1 MALRATI
8 HKADLHVA
16 DSDRHYYGSHS
27 LTIAKHPSE
36 TEERMMI
43 RIIAFAL
50 QANEDLTFTK
60 GLSDTDEPDLW
71 IKDLTDAIKLWIEI
85 GQPDERRILKAC
97 GRADQVIVY
106 CYGGQTSKIWWDGIA
121 SGKYIDKM
129 SNYCKKCPLDPSKS
143 TGEDACP
150 FTTLYWNYLIEHKD
164 ELAKNPRMLMQIKN
178 VNRLSD
184 ETARAIAL
192 QAKTLKGHAHA

>member
-8 HKADLHVA
+8 HKADLHVS

-36 TEERMMI
+36 TDERMMI

-50 QANEDLTFTK
+50 QAHEDLSFTK

-71 IKDLTDAIKLWIEI
+71 IKDLTDAILLWVEI

-97 GRADQVIVY
+97 GRSDQVIVY

-121 SGKYIDKM
+121 NKLTRARNLNVIAIPAEQAQAL
-129 SNYCKKCPLDPSKS
+129 N
-143 TGEDACP
+143 T
-150 FTTLYWNYLIEHKD
+150 LIERSMVLHV
-164 ELAKNPRMLMQIKN
+164 N
-178 VNRLSD
+178 VQDGEAYVSSD
-184 ETARAIAL
+184 QG
-192 QAKTLKGHAHA
+192 QATITPEVWRSTP

>member
-36 TEERMMI
+36 TDERMMI

-50 QANEDLTFTK
+50 QAHEDLVFTK

-71 IKDLTDAIKLWIEI
+71 IKDLTDQIKLWIEV

-97 GRADQVIVY
+97 GRSAQVVVY

-121 SGKYIDKM
+121 NKLTRARNLQVVAIPADQSHELNKLVERSMVLHVNIQD
-129 SNYCKKCPLDPSKS
+129 
-143 TGEDACP
+143 GEA
-150 FTTLYWNYLIEHKD
+150 Y
-164 ELAKNPRMLMQIKN
+164 
-178 VNRLSD
+178 VSSD
-184 ETARAIAL
+184 QGQVTITPEVWRTH
-192 QAKTLKGHAHA
+192 QD

>member
-50 QANEDLTFTK
+50 QAQEDWLLPR
-60 GLSDTDEPDLW
+60 GL
-71 IKDLTDAIKLWIEI
+71 
-85 GQPDERRILKAC
+85 RYR
-97 GRADQVIVY
+97 
-106 CYGGQTSKIWWDGIA
+106 
-121 SGKYIDKM
+121 
-129 SNYCKKCPLDPSKS
+129 
-143 TGEDACP
+143 
-150 FTTLYWNYLIEHKD
+150 
-164 ELAKNPRMLMQIKN
+164 
-178 VNRLSD
+178 
-184 ETARAIAL
+184 
-192 QAKTLKGHAHA
+192 

>member
-16 DSDRHYYGSHS
+16 DSDRNYYGSHS

-36 TEERMMI
+36 TDERMMV

-50 QANEDLTFTK
+50 QAHENLVFTK
-60 GLSDTDEPDLW
+60 GLSETDEPDLW
-71 IKDLTDAIKLWIEI
+71 IRDLTDAITLWIEI

-97 GRADQVIVY
+97 GRAEQVVVY

-121 SGKYIDKM
+121 NKLNRARNLQVISIPANQARELNDLVERSMVIHTNIQDGEVYVSSDK
-129 SNYCKKCPLDPSKS
+129 
-143 TGEDACP
+143 G
-150 FTTLYWNYLIEHKD
+150 
-164 ELAKNPRMLMQIKN
+164 QITITPEIW
-178 VNRLSD
+178 RTPQ
-184 ETARAIAL
+184 E
-192 QAKTLKGHAHA
+192 